1 MHFKLL
7 VVFVEDSKTDVVMG
21 AARDSGATGCTVI
34 NHARGEGLEKPK
46 TFLGLGL
53 TTQRPLAEALSEQG
67 WSVWWDRDIP
77 PGQTWLNFTQAALA
91 EARCVVVVWSS
102 RSIESRW
109 VIAEAHQALKR
120 KLALIPARIEDVE
133 PPFGFESLQAAE
145 LVNWEADESSPA
157 FQALLNGLTSVL
169 GARSPS
175 AGAIKLNPHDG
186 LEYVWISP
194 PEKFQMG
201 AVPDDSA
208 AGDEEKPR
216 HWVEITRGFW
226 LSRMPVTVAAYAGSV
241 GPTGRKKMPAA
252 PSFNPGWSKT
262 DHPMVNVS
270 WDDAKDYC
278 EWSGGRLPTEAE
290 WEYAARG
297 GEEGLLYPWG
307 NKISSKNAKY
317 GSQDGTTAVGSYA
330 ANGFGLYDMAGNV
343 WEWCSDWYDE
353 KYYAASPSHD
363 PKGSPSGNLRVL
375 RGGSWLNNPQ
385 DLRASFRLRLAP
397 VAKFSF
403 IGFRCARE
411 VSP

>member
-1 MHFKLL
+1 MSDIFLSYAS
-7 VVFVEDSKTDVVMG
+7 EDREQV
-21 AARDSGATGCTVI
+21 
-34 NHARGEGLEKPK
+34 
-46 TFLGLGL
+46 
-53 TTQRPLAEALSEQG
+53 RPLAEALSEQG

-77 PGQTWLNFTQAALA
+77 PGQTWLNFIQAALA

-169 GARSPS
+169 GAPRGRKHKPAAKPRVPKKKAVKKRAAGTKTARKRRARSAS

-186 LEYVWISP
+186 LTYVWIP
-194 PEKFQMG
+194 PGKFQMG
-201 AVPDDSA
+201 CIPEDSQA
-208 AGDEEKPR
+208 TGREKPR

-226 LSRMPVTVAAYAGSV
+226 LSRTPVTVAAYAGSV
-241 GPTGRKKMPAA
+241 GPTGRKKMPDY

-270 WDDAKDYC
+270 WDDAKAYC
-278 EWSGGRLPTEAE
+278 QWAGGRLPTEAE

-297 GEEGLLYPWG
+297 GKSGLVYPWG
-307 NKISSKNAKY
+307 NELGSENANY
-317 GSQDGTTAVGSYA
+317 DSGGTCPVGSYP
-330 ANGFGLYDMAGNV
+330 ANGFGLDDMAGNV
-343 WEWCSDWYDE
+343 WEWCSDWYDDN
-353 KYYAASPSHD
+353 YYSLSPD
-363 PKGSPSGNLRVL
+363 KNPQGPSSGKVRVL
-375 RGGSWLNNPQ
+375 RGGSWFVNPRN
-385 DLRASFRLRLAP
+385 LRASGRLRLP
-397 VAKFSF
+397 PDSRSDF

-411 VSP
+411 VVSP